1 MTIRT
6 NSEQKQHCTCEA
18 RPAGRSQ
25 ALPSRVST
33 SFAERHYGVAEIAA
47 MWNLSPD
54 KVRRLFENESGVVV
68 LGDEVPNRGKRR
80 YRTLLIPESVV
91 ERVHRRLSRV

>member
-1 MTIRT
+1 
-6 NSEQKQHCTCEA
+6 
-18 RPAGRSQ
+18 
-25 ALPSRVST
+25 
-33 SFAERHYGVAEIAA
+33 

>member
-1 MTIRT
+1 M
-6 NSEQKQHCTCEA
+6 
-18 RPAGRSQ
+18 SQ
-25 ALPSRVST
+25 ASPSRVST
-33 SFAERHYGVAEIAA
+33 SFAERHYTVAEVAA

-54 KVRRLFENESGVVV
+54 KVRRLFENEPGVVV
-68 LGDEVPNRGKRR
+68 LGDEAPHRGKRR